1 MQLARILTLASPWT
15 IKQIRGAAAL
25 ALGLCATAVAGA
37 AKADEASS
45 WGLGIAAFSAQQP
58 YTGIAREKRAL
69 PLISYENQYVRVF
82 GPVVEFKAYS
92 VDLGGGQRLDLRV
105 IGKYDFSGYEAG
117 DAPIL
122 NGMRERKSGF
132 WAGGKMIWR
141 TGVVD
146 ISAEVLADATR
157 KSKGRRANLG
167 VEKTWRIG
175 QSFMLTPRVGAA
187 WVDKKYVDYYYGVAA
202 DEVRADRSAYVGKS
216 GVNAEFGLR
225 GTYVVDA
232 HNSLFL
238 DLGVSKLSKKIK
250 DSPLVDRAT
259 ENRVGLGYLYRF

>member
-1 MQLARILTLASPWT
+1 MQLPRPLTPASPRT
-15 IKQIRGAAAL
+15 IQHATAAAAL
-25 ALGLCATAVAGA
+25 ALGLCTAAVAVA
-37 AKADEASS
+37 APADEGSS
-45 WGLGIAAFSAQQP
+45 WGLGVAAFSAQQP
-58 YTGIAREKRAL
+58 YTGIDREKRAL

-82 GPVVEFKAYS
+82 GPIVEFKAYS

-122 NGMRERKSGF
+122 SGMRERKSGF
-132 WAGGKMIWR
+132 WAGGKVAWR

-146 ISAEVLADATR
+146 VTAEVLADASG

-167 VEKTWRIG
+167 LEKNWRIG
-175 QSFMLTPRVGAA
+175 QHFMLTPRAGAA

-202 DEVRADRSAYVGKS
+202 DEARAGRAAYVGKS
-216 GVNAEFGLR
+216 GVNAELGLR

-232 HNSLFL
+232 HHSMFL
-238 DLGVSKLSKKIK
+238 DVGVTKLAKKIK

>member
-1 MQLARILTLASPWT
+1 MQLPRIPTLASPSA
-15 IKQIRGAAAL
+15 IKHARVAAAL
-25 ALGLCATAVAGA
+25 ALGLCATAMAGA
-37 AKADEASS
+37 APAGEASS

-58 YTGIAREKRAL
+58 YTGIDREKRAL

-105 IGKYDFSGYEAG
+105 VGKYDFSGYEAG

-122 NGMRERKSGF
+122 NGMRERKDSF

-141 TGVVD
+141 TGLVD
-146 ISAEVLADATR
+146 VSAEVLADAGG

-167 VEKTWRIG
+167 LEKTWRIG
-175 QSFMLTPRVGAA
+175 EHVMLTPRVGAA

-202 DEVRADRSAYVGKS
+202 DEARAGRVAHVGKS
-216 GVNAEFGLR
+216 GVNAELGLR
-225 GTYVVDA
+225 GAYVVDA
-232 HNSLFL
+232 HHSLFL
-238 DLGVSKLSKKIK
+238 DLGVTKLSKQIK
-250 DSPLVDRAT
+250 DSPLVERST

>member
-1 MQLARILTLASPWT
+1 MQLPRILTLSSPCA
-15 IKQIRGAAAL
+15 IKHARAAAAV
-25 ALGLCATAVAGA
+25 ALGLCATAVSA
-37 AKADEASS
+37 AAPADDASS
-45 WGLGIAAFSAQQP
+45 WGLGVAAFSAQQS
-58 YTGIAREKRAL
+58 YSGIDREKRAL

-132 WAGGKMIWR
+132 WAGARAIWR

-146 ISAEVLADATR
+146 VSAEVLADATR
-157 KSKGRRANLG
+157 NSKGRRANLG
-167 VEKTWRIG
+167 LEKTWRIG
-175 QSFMLTPRVGAA
+175 QHLMVTPRVGAA

-202 DEVRADRSAYVGKS
+202 DEARAGRPAYVGES

-232 HNSLFL
+232 HHSLFL
-238 DLGVSKLSKKIK
+238 DLGVTRLSKKIK

>member
-1 MQLARILTLASPWT
+1 MQLPRIPTLASPSA
-15 IKQIRGAAAL
+15 IKHARVAAAL

-37 AKADEASS
+37 APAGEASS
-45 WGLGIAAFSAQQP
+45 WGLGLAAFSAQQP
-58 YTGIAREKRAL
+58 YTGIDREKRAL

-105 IGKYDFSGYEAG
+105 VGKYDFSGYEAG

-122 NGMRERKSGF
+122 NGMRERKDSF

-141 TGVVD
+141 TGLVD
-146 ISAEVLADATR
+146 VSAEVLADAGG
-157 KSKGRRANLG
+157 KSKGRRANFGL
-167 VEKTWRIG
+167 EKTWRIG
-175 QSFMLTPRVGAA
+175 EHVMLTPRVGAA
-187 WVDKKYVDYYYGVAA
+187 WIDKKYVDYYYGVAA
-202 DEVRADRSAYVGKS
+202 DEARAGRVAHAGKS
-216 GVNAEFGLR
+216 GVNAELGLR

-232 HNSLFL
+232 HHSLFL
-238 DLGVSKLSKKIK
+238 DLGVTKLSKQIK
-250 DSPLVDRAT
+250 DSPLVDRST

>member
-1 MQLARILTLASPWT
+1 MQLPRIPTLASPSA
-15 IKQIRGAAAL
+15 IKQVRVAAAL

-37 AKADEASS
+37 APAGEASS
-45 WGLGIAAFSAQQP
+45 WGLGVAAFSAQQP
-58 YTGIAREKRAL
+58 YTGIDREKRAL

-105 IGKYDFSGYEAG
+105 VGKYDFSGYEAS

-122 NGMRERKSGF
+122 NGMRERKDSF

-141 TGVVD
+141 TGLVD
-146 ISAEVLADATR
+146 VSAEVLADAGG

-167 VEKTWRIG
+167 LEKTWRIG
-175 QSFMLTPRVGAA
+175 EHVMLTPRVGAA

-202 DEVRADRSAYVGKS
+202 DEARAGRVAHAGKS
-216 GVNAEFGLR
+216 GVNAELGLR

-232 HNSLFL
+232 HHSLFL
-238 DLGVSKLSKKIK
+238 DLGVTKLSKQIK
-250 DSPLVDRAT
+250 DSPLVDRST

>member
-1 MQLARILTLASPWT
+1 MQLPRILTLASPWT
-15 IKQIRGAAAL
+15 IQHVTVAAAL
-25 ALGLCATAVAGA
+25 ALGLGATAAAGA
-37 AKADEASS
+37 AAADEGSS
-45 WGLGIAAFSAQQP
+45 WGLGVAAFSAQQP
-58 YTGIAREKRAL
+58 YTGIDREKRAL

-132 WAGGKMIWR
+132 WAGGKVTWR
-141 TGVVD
+141 TGMGDV
-146 ISAEVLADATR
+146 SAELLADASG
-157 KSKGRRANLG
+157 KSKGRRASLG
-167 VEKTWRIG
+167 LEKNWRIG
-175 QSFMLTPRVGAA
+175 QHFILTPRAGAA
-187 WVDKKYVDYYYGVAA
+187 WVDKKYVDYYYGVGA
-202 DEVRADRSAYVGKS
+202 DEARPGRVAYVGKS
-216 GVNAEFGLR
+216 GVNAELGLR

-232 HNSLFL
+232 HHSLFL
-238 DLGVSKLSKKIK
+238 DLGVTKLSKEIK
-250 DSPLVDRAT
+250 DSPLVDRST